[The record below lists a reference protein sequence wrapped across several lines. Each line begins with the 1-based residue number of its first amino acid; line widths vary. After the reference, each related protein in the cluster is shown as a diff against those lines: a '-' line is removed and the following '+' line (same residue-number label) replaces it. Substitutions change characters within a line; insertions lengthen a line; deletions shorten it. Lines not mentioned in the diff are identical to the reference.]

1 MYYPSRC
8 LHQLSDTCDNYLKI
22 SQKLNRKQT
31 KRSPNL
37 FHSILTSLSKWASMN
52 QFTQG
57 IHQDLC
63 GTSISLPSSFP
74 PSLLP
79 SAFLPAF
86 LCCPPLSFHKQF
98 LEQIMHWIQ
107 FYALGF
113 CQTTWLGFFT
123 HGVQTRGMESLY
135 FCFPFEW
142 YFCWIKNSKNSRFFV
157 ILLFLFSFNTF

>member
-1 MYYPSRC
+1 
-8 LHQLSDTCDNYLKI
+8 
-22 SQKLNRKQT
+22 
-31 KRSPNL
+31 
-37 FHSILTSLSKWASMN
+37 MN

-57 IHQDLC
+57 IHQGLC
-63 GTSISLPSSFP
+63 GTLISLPSSFL
-74 PSLLP
+74 PSLP

-123 HGVQTRGMESLY
+123 HGVQTQGMESLY

-157 ILLFLFSFNTF
+157 ILLFLFFFFLLTLFKYFTLLSFYLHGLCQEVHCNPYSWFSIV